1 MKKNKLLFGL
11 ILSLIYSFPLF
22 GQERSTLEKQRK
34 NLLNEINVTKQ
45 LLQETSASKKK
56 SISQLTTLE
65 KQIELRQEI
74 IVNIS
79 KNLTALNA
87 SIKEI
92 ESVVNALE
100 KDLEDLKTSYAKLLV
115 HAYKNRSKMN
125 ELIFI
130 FSSQSF
136 NDAFNRMK
144 YLQHYGD
151 FRKTQAQ
158 LIENTRQTLSG
169 KLSDLEK
176 KKNEKQRLF
185 ENQKRQKEKLDT
197 EKKEKDKLVD
207 ELLSQERQ
215 LKKDLKKKQDAA
227 DKLNKKIEE
236 IIQREI
242 ELARKKA
249 EAAKKAQ
256 KTGSDALRDTPESAK
271 LSADFAS
278 NMGKLPWPVIKGI
291 ISSRFGKH
299 THPILK
305 VETFNNGIDI
315 KTNKNAEVRS
325 IFDGEVVSVV
335 YNPGFQRAIII
346 RHGEYF
352 TVYSNLKDVLMKTG
366 DKVKAK
372 QTIGAVYT
380 DEEENKTEVHLEVW
394 KGTKKLNPALWIY
407 NQ

>member
-1 MKKNKLLFGL
+1 MKKNKFFFLAIAILFFCL
-11 ILSLIYSFPLF
+11 PIY
-22 GQERSTLEKQRK
+22 GQQRSALEKERK
-34 NLLNEINVTKQ
+34 QLLKEIDLTKQ
-45 LLQETSASKKK
+45 LLQETSVSKKK
-56 SISQLTTLE
+56 SLSQLTTLE

-74 IVNIS
+74 IINIS
-79 KNLTALNA
+79 KELASLNA
-87 SIKEI
+87 TIKETETVI
-92 ESVVNALE
+92 TSLE
-100 KDLEDLKTSYAKLLV
+100 QDLEELKESYAQLLIY
-115 HAYKNRSKMN
+115 AYKNRSEIN

-130 FSSQSF
+130 FSSKNF

-144 YLQHYGD
+144 YLQRYGE

-158 LIENTRQTLSG
+158 LIENTKKTLSG

-176 KKNEKQRLF
+176 KKNEKQRLL
-185 ENQKRQKEKLDT
+185 NDQKRQKEKLDN
-197 EKKEKDKLVD
+197 EKSEKDKLID
-207 ELLSQERQ
+207 DLLSQERQ
-215 LKKDLKKKQDAA
+215 LKKDLKKKQSSAE
-227 DKLNKKIEE
+227 KLNKKIEE

-242 ELARKKA
+242 EIARQKA
-249 EAAKKAQ
+249 EAAKKE
-256 KTGSDALRDTPESAK
+256 KKEGSDALRDTPESAK

-278 NMGKLPWPVIKGI
+278 NMGKLPWPVQKGI

-299 THPILK
+299 VHPILK

-315 KTNKNAEVRS
+315 KTNQNAEVRAV
-325 IFDGEVVSVV
+325 FDGEVVSVV

-352 TVYSNLKDVLMKTG
+352 TVYSNLKDVLLKTG
-366 DKVKAK
+366 DAVKAK